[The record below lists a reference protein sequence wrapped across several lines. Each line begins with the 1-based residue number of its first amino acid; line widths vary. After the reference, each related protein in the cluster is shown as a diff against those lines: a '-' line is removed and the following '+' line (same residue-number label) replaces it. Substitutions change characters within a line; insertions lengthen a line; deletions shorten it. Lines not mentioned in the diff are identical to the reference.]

1 MQEARFWTGEGERV
15 RCHLC
20 PHSCL
25 IASRKRGICGVREN
39 REGTLYSIN
48 YGKVSSMNVD
58 PIEKKPL
65 YHFHPGE
72 AIFSLGSFGC
82 NLRCLN
88 CQNYLI
94 SQAAM
99 GDLPLRDMAPQ
110 EVSEMAM
117 AQGCRGVAFT
127 YNEPTIWHEFTYDA
141 MKIARDRGLFTVYVT
156 NGFIQEAPL
165 RELSEHLGAMNI
177 DVKGFTG
184 RFYSEVCRASLEPVL
199 HTVALAHELG
209 IHVELTYLIIPGE
222 NDGREEISEFSAWVA
237 NIDPDIPVHFTRF
250 HPDYQMSDRAPTPRS
265 TMEIAREMGVKAG
278 LNFVYLGNINIPG
291 GGDTTCPQCHT
302 KVVERRGYQVLLLK
316 VREGRCTVCGRDL
329 NMVCS
334 KKER

>member
-1 MQEARFWTGEGERV
+1 M

-25 IASRKRGICGVREN
+25 IANGKRGICGVREN
-39 REGTLYSIN
+39 REGTLFSMN

-72 AIFSLGSFGC
+72 NIFSLGSFGC
-82 NLRCLN
+82 NLRCLH

-94 SQAAM
+94 SQATM
-99 GDLPLRDMAPQ
+99 GDLSLRDMTPKD
-110 EVSEMAM
+110 VSEMAL

-141 MKIARDRGLFTVYVT
+141 MKIAKARGLYTVYVT
-156 NGFIQEAPL
+156 NGFIQEEPL
-165 RELSEHLGAMNI
+165 RELSDHLDAMNI

-184 RFYSEVCRASLEPVL
+184 RFYSKVCRASLEPVL
-199 HTVALAHELG
+199 RATELAHELS
-209 IHVELTYLIIPGE
+209 IHVELTYLIIPKE
-222 NDGREEISEFSAWVA
+222 NDDREEISQFSSWAAKV
-237 NIDPDIPVHFTRF
+237 DPDMPVHFTRF
-250 HPDYQMSDRAPTPRS
+250 HPDYQMSDRGPTPRP
-265 TMEIAREMGVKAG
+265 TMEMAREVGREAG
-278 LNFVYLGNINIPG
+278 LNFVYLGNINVPG
-291 GGDTTCPQCHT
+291 GGDTICPQCHT
-302 KVVERRGYQVLLLK
+302 KVVERRGYQVLPLK

-329 NMVCS
+329 NMVQS
-334 KKER
+334 KERA